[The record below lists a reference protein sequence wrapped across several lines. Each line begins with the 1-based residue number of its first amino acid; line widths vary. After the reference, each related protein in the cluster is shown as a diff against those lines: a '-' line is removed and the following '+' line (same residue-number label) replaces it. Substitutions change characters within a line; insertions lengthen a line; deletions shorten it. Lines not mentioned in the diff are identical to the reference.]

1 MGRWEDGR
9 MGEWEDGRMEKLK
22 NARMQEDDGGD
33 ERIMCE
39 SLTQSTKKMLNVK
52 KILQEWR
59 SEWCEWFMD
68 LKVE

>member
-1 MGRWEDGR
+1 MGGWEDGK

-52 KILQEWR
+52 KILQE
-59 SEWCEWFMD
+59 
-68 LKVE
+68 